1 MANRESLIAGRNT
14 QPLTDLEVRRVVNTF
29 LGLDDTLPVRY
40 DPNRRTAFRVPA
52 AEQDGGECEV
62 TFGNDIYPGRSVIDP
77 NSALSMEAAVAHEVT
92 HYNRWKDKT
101 ELPSS
106 DLEEIDEA
114 LTSLEAILRL
124 PRDLN
129 EHATRQLVADAIQR
143 LQIYVHRR
151 ERTSQQAV
159 PPPSDSA

>member
-1 MANRESLIAGRNT
+1 MANRQSLIAGRNT
-14 QPLTDLEVRRVVNTF
+14 QPLSDLEVRRVVNTF
-29 LGLDDTLPVRY
+29 LGLDVTLPVRY
-40 DPNRRTAFRVPA
+40 DPERRTAFRVSVTA
-52 AEQDGGECEV
+52 QEGVECEV
-62 TFGNDIYPGRSVIDP
+62 TFGKDIYPGRSVIDP

-114 LTSLEAILRL
+114 LTSLEAILRF

-129 EHATRQLVADAIQR
+129 EHAIRQLVNDAIQR
-143 LQIYVHRR
+143 LQIYAHRL
-151 ERTSQQAV
+151 EQTSQ
-159 PPPSDSA
+159 